1 MQTLLHAGFVSIDE
15 IAGALVVGFADQQF
29 GTSQYVL
36 LQRMLDLNDDD
47 GVYIE
52 RNDQVYGTNAQ
63 VSTCLLSRDRIE
75 LTVDDMTA
83 RKLGAEVSFAIEFSC
98 DEQKWQR
105 LSVELGRIFSGT
117 ECAVQVA

>member
-36 LQRMLDLNDDD
+36 LQRMLDPNDDD
-47 GVYIE
+47 GVYLE
-52 RNDQVYGTNAQ
+52 RDDQVYGTNAQ

-98 DEQKWQR
+98 DEEKWQR

>member
-36 LQRMLDLNDDD
+36 LQRMLDPNDDD
-47 GVYIE
+47 GVYLE
-52 RNDQVYGTNAQ
+52 RDDQVYGTNAQ